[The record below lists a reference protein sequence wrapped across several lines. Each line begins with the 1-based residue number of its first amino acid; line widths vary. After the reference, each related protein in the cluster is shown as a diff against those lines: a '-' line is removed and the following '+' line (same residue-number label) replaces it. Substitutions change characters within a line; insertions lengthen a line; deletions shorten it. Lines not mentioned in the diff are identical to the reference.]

1 MKTHLE
7 INETTEHKIEIHSID
22 VRFNRA
28 GQIVVH
34 FTTNFK
40 YLHIHWS
47 INESFDEDGVRYDA
61 YGFMLRADDMNEN
74 PLTGATLWLIPE
86 NQQERSA
93 IESSCE
99 AVLAMKYEYCIALIP
114 ISDMTY

>member
-1 MKTHLE
+1 MKTHLD
-7 INETTEHKIEIHSID
+7 INETTDHKIELHSID

-28 GQIVVH
+28 GQIIIY
-34 FTTNFK
+34 FTTNYK

-47 INESFDEDGVRYDA
+47 INESIEKDGVMYDA
-61 YGFMLRADDMNEN
+61 YGFMLRADDVNGD

-99 AVLAMKYEYCIALIP
+99 AVLATKYEYFIALIP
-114 ISDMTY
+114 TSDLTN